1 MFISCAFN
9 LLACVTGSWEK
20 QREVRHL
27 DSAEIRILSFSLVFL
42 HFSEF
47 EIFPIVASK
56 MGTILHDMPPP
67 SSRQIELIQQG
78 IASGFVD
85 QIARRSGSSS
95 TYICCRNLSLEG
107 PLILDRNSS
116 IRGITKSRKR
126 QSLPEWICFDQIVCR
141 DVTKP
146 ANDEDEATSVN
157 VMCCVTA
164 VDPTWIGS
172 ISTGSALVKFGDLIL
187 DAPPPIYNRKEDS
200 IMCSIETKFGDS
212 GWYVPHCQVRMYET
226 MIEGDKAGQC
236 DENEIYRWFARYL
249 LEGRIFS
256 NLSNLLPMLND
267 PPALITVCL

>member
-1 MFISCAFN
+1 M
-9 LLACVTGSWEK
+9 
-20 QREVRHL
+20 
-27 DSAEIRILSFSLVFL
+27 DSAEIRILSFSHVFL

-95 TYICCRNLSLEG
+95 TYICCRNVSLEG

-236 DENEIYRWFARYL
+236 DKNEIYRWFARYL

-267 PPALITVCL
+267 PPALITVCLYTFYLSYV